1 MYKMNNCQ
9 DQADF
14 FYDALCSSVNKH
26 APRYQL
32 NLKENDKPW
41 VTASF
46 KNDVTMRNKALA
58 AGNLDLCKKLR
69 NRVNRE
75 SQRLK
80 AQFVRK
86 RLANLKTGN
95 SKRWWTEI
103 KALAGFGNTTNDEFS
118 NVMIDGEPISQ
129 QSVAEIVG
137 QLLIDFTG
145 EVHPF
150 NNDLLLP
157 IIDTLGHCP
166 DQYIVSEFQVFNVL
180 KQLDTN
186 KAVLFDCIDNSLLRV
201 LAPCLSAPIC
211 ALINSSIAL
220 GCVPSQW
227 RLSRIALV
235 PKVKPVTDL
244 TKDLRPIAITCP
256 VSKIVEYFV
265 DSYFSD
271 YFTDYIDD
279 DQFGNTKGRSTLSAL
294 IVLTHSL
301 FNSSD
306 DAHNFVRVLFV
317 DFRKAF
323 ELIDHTVL
331 FQKLN
336 QYNCPN
342 HLKLWLM
349 SFLTNRAQF
358 IKIGNNY
365 SPTLNSHAGAPQGTR
380 AGPNA
385 FKVVINDLSVPLPTI
400 KYVDDVSII
409 SVSNQPDNPELQN
422 SLYDLHRWC
431 VTSGLCLNIDK
442 IKELVIHFGKIFTT
456 SSVPLLTLDGEP
468 ISRIDSFKVLG
479 IIVSSDLT
487 WNAHVAYI
495 VSKACKRLYV
505 VYQLLRSGVAC
516 HDIVN
521 VYCSLI
527 RPVLEYCC
535 PVWHPGLTRANHDE
549 IESVQRRVLKLIFP
563 QLSYHD
569 ALFVAGLEKLETR
582 RQRLSVK
589 VFNQIKSDK
598 HILNKLLV
606 RREFNSGVMNFRA
619 QYPYI
624 LPRLKTDRAAKSLI
638 WYGTKNKW

>member
-1 MYKMNNCQ
+1 
-9 DQADF
+9 
-14 FYDALCSSVNKH
+14 
-26 APRYQL
+26 
-32 NLKENDKPW
+32 
-41 VTASF
+41 
-46 KNDVTMRNKALA
+46 
-58 AGNLDLCKKLR
+58 
-69 NRVNRE
+69 
-75 SQRLK
+75 
-80 AQFVRK
+80 
-86 RLANLKTGN
+86 
-95 SKRWWTEI
+95 
-103 KALAGFGNTTNDEFS
+103 
-118 NVMIDGEPISQ
+118 
-129 QSVAEIVG
+129 
-137 QLLIDFTG
+137 
-145 EVHPF
+145 
-150 NNDLLLP
+150 
-157 IIDTLGHCP
+157 
-166 DQYIVSEFQVFNVL
+166 
-180 KQLDTN
+180 
-186 KAVLFDCIDNSLLRV
+186 
-201 LAPCLSAPIC
+201 
-211 ALINSSIAL
+211 
-220 GCVPSQW
+220 
-227 RLSRIALV
+227 
-235 PKVKPVTDL
+235 
-244 TKDLRPIAITCP
+244 
-256 VSKIVEYFV
+256 
-265 DSYFSD
+265 
-271 YFTDYIDD
+271 
-279 DQFGNTKGRSTLSAL
+279 
-294 IVLTHSL
+294 VLTHSL

-365 SPTLNSHAGAPQGTR
+365 SLTLNSHAGAPQGTR

-442 IKELVIHFGKIFTT
+442 TKELVIHFGKIFTT